1 MISFSSRS
9 GARRLR
15 QGSAVLAAIAVL
27 AAGTAGCGVIRA
39 AKKVVDN
46 VDADRATMSAFTKKI
61 QQGPTTFEVTYA
73 TTGSSPAA
81 ITYAVEPPN
90 GLAFSDT
97 PSGKNPAPG
106 DEFRFIVNPTG
117 EFACTPP
124 QAGATSKWSCEQLP
138 KASAADYQN
147 ILDFYTPTH
156 WVKFLNGLSIAAGFA
171 GDKVSSSSLT
181 VNGFAMSCVDLVA
194 QGVPGTSTICTTQ
207 QNLLGYVKVA
217 GDTTSFEIKSFS
229 SSPASSL
236 LQLPPGATITKVTLP
251 STTTT
256 TTS

>member
-1 MISFSSRS
+1 MMSFGPRR
-9 GARRLR
+9 GARRVRPL
-15 QGSAVLAAIAVL
+15 SVLLVAL
-27 AAGTAGCGVIRA
+27 ALLGGAGLSGCSVIRA
-39 AKKVVDN
+39 AKKVIHN
-46 VDADRATMSAFTKKI
+46 VDSNRATMSAFTKKI
-61 QQGPTTFEVTYA
+61 QAGPATFEVTYG
-73 TTGSSPAA
+73 TTGSSPAT
-81 ITYAVEPPN
+81 IVYAVEPPN
-90 GLAFSDT
+90 GLVFSDT

-106 DEFRFIVNPTG
+106 SEFRFVVNQTG
-117 EFACTPP
+117 EFGCTPP
-124 QAGATSKWSCEQLP
+124 QSAGSSKWSCEQLP
-138 KASAADYQN
+138 KASAADYEN

-156 WVKFLNGLSIAAGFA
+156 WVKFLSGLSIAAGFA
-171 GDKVSSSSLT
+171 GDKVSSSSMT

-229 SSPASSL
+229 SSPPPSL

-256 TTS
+256 TS